1 MCFWWD
7 PTRSIGFANFQARQ
21 KNVVWCE
28 MESRVSGQFRERL
41 PLHFTAVADW
51 KRADSRQNDFCA
63 TNLEARLFFLEGIA
77 RFFLSPSLFLSSFIS
92 YQVFFSLDISRTQKS
107 EEESFVRFATC
118 WFFSAFLSSLAF
130 WRSLNWSWFL
140 LLWEMVLLSKN
151 KL

>member
-1 MCFWWD
+1 MCFWSD

-41 PLHFTAVADW
+41 PLHLTAVADW

-92 YQVFFSLDISRTQKS
+92 YQVFFPWTSLGPKKVKKNLLFVSPPVDFCSFFVLFGFLEEFELKLVPFIMRDGAVEQK
-107 EEESFVRFATC
+107 
-118 WFFSAFLSSLAF
+118 
-130 WRSLNWSWFL
+130 
-140 LLWEMVLLSKN
+140 
-151 KL
+151 